1 MLHEAQADSKDEPI
15 ILDDD
20 LWNNIQLGGDG
31 DLLHLAARARS
42 WDQRNTHES
51 RPPSPLVDE
60 YRFASHL
67 HPFICL
73 VSEPQPWVPGPS
85 LRLHEAS
92 GECAGSWPASGQPLL
107 VLRSHQVRNILPLYH
122 L

>member
-73 VSEPQPWVPGPS
+73 VSEPPKFIVPEPTLFFKD
-85 LRLHEAS
+85 LRIFKIKKIFLF
-92 GECAGSWPASGQPLL
+92 P
-107 VLRSHQVRNILPLYH
+107 
-122 L
+122 